1 MLAVLAVSAHS
12 LHCMPACLQGKAV
25 PSSLRNMYK
34 ELKTDLGCDG
44 ELSWRQLGC
53 NRVPQ

>member
-1 MLAVLAVSAHS
+1 
-12 LHCMPACLQGKAV
+12 MPACLQGKAV